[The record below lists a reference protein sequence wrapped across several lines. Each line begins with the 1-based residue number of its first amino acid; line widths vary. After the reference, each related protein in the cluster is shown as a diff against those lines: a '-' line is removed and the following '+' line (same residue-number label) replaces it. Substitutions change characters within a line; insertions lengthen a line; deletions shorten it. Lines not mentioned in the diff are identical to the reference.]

1 MKKTLVILS
10 LVMLLCVFAF
20 TACKNTEQDE
30 TPDGQETIEYST
42 YENGNLFVTNVDG
55 EEIPVT
61 TDKDGYVELYKD
73 LVTKSAQ
80 QVSKE
85 QTETQTQAQTSSA
98 PETTEKQQTSEKTQ
112 ISVGTADMND
122 EEHDAVID
130 WR

>member
-20 TACKNTEQDE
+20 TACKNTAEDE
-30 TPDGQETIEYST
+30 TPDEQQTIEYST

-98 PETTEKQQTSEKTQ
+98 PETTEKQQTSGKTQ
-112 ISVGTADMND
+112 ISVGTADIND